1 MKHLLGLSALLVVF
15 GLIVACG
22 DDDNG
27 ANGGIASLDG
37 VSITVSGKEFTE
49 QLILGQILVKALEN
63 AGANV
68 NDQTAIFGSAN
79 TRAALE
85 SGDVDMYWEY
95 TGTAWSV
102 HLGREIT
109 EAPGDPVE
117 LYNAVKTGD
126 LEENSIVWLD
136 MTQVNNPYALGI
148 LRSRA
153 EELGISTISDFAE
166 IANSNPED
174 ATLCGA
180 TEWLTRDDGFPA
192 LAAEYGFE
200 LSGDQLVEI
209 EFSVIPSQVVSG
221 DTCIFGEF
229 FGTDG
234 TIAANDILI
243 LEDDLNSFFAYNNA
257 LTIRKDV
264 FDEHGEALEDIFGP
278 ISAALDSEVMRELNS
293 RVDADGKEPE
303 AVAASW
309 LKENGFID

>member
-1 MKHLLGLSALLVVF
+1 MKQLLGLSALLIVF
-15 GLIVACG
+15 GLIVACS
-22 DDDNG
+22 DDDDDSSRRST
-27 ANGGIASLDG
+27 SLNS

-49 QLILGQILVKALEN
+49 QLILGQILVKALED
-63 AGANV
+63 AGADV

-102 HLGREIT
+102 HLEREIT

-117 LYNAVKTGD
+117 LYNAVKQGD
-126 LEENSIVWLD
+126 LEENEIVWLD

-153 EELGISTISDFAE
+153 EDLGISTISDFAA
-166 IANSNPED
+166 IVNSNPED

-192 LAAEYGFE
+192 VGVDYGFE
-200 LSGDQLVEI
+200 LPDQFLSEI
-209 EFSVIPSQVVSG
+209 EFSIIPSQVVDG

-257 LTIRKDV
+257 LTVRKDV
-264 FDEHGEALEDIFGP
+264 YDEHGEALEDIFGP

-293 RVDADGKEPE
+293 RVDAGGEEPA
-303 AVAASW
+303 AVAESW
-309 LKENGFID
+309 LRENGFIE